1 MIELLTPSIGK
12 IEFIPN
18 EKGIYIIDVNDD
30 YHASL
35 KGFPIKL
42 NAFKNNFIY
51 VTNSTCLKSIKVGN
65 NTRFSISMN
74 GSTQPILVKITSNF
88 KLLFVYFEA
97 F

>member
-12 IEFIPN
+12 IEFIPS
-18 EKGIYIIDVNDD
+18 ERGIYVIDVNDD
-30 YHASL
+30 YHTSL

-51 VTNSTCLKSIKVGN
+51 VANSTYLKTIKIGD

-74 GSTQPILVKITSNF
+74 QSTQPILVRITSNLKPF
-88 KLLFVYFEA
+88 
-97 F
+97 